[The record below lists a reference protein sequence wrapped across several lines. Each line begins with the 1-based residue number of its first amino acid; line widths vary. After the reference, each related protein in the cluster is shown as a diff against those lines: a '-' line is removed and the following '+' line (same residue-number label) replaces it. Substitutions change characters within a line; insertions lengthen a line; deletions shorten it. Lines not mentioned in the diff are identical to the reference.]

1 MDTASKLQDP
11 RATARWHNIWLGTAL
26 FFLVSTVTFS
36 GLFGWAFTQ
45 WKEDDTC
52 HEYHANLVHLPPGN
66 FTPMTTLLFHDG
78 EVHFRKGAAY
88 DASSCEGKLVNQ
100 LIKKG
105 NVIDMETS
113 GGRRLQTGT
122 LIRIPGATFRSY
134 PVKGCSCSSFFSFPA
149 SGWKSVNDDTIC
161 TGTYFAEGNSPGIHC
176 GKQPGGFEPLTI
188 RCRGG
193 GPFSPATLEWKAI
206 QGAEKWHRCQ
216 RKPRTA

>member
-26 FFLVSTVTFS
+26 FFLVTTVTFA
-36 GLFGWAFTQ
+36 GVFGWAFTQ

-78 EVHFRKGAAY
+78 EVYFRKGAAY

-105 NVIDMETS
+105 NVLDVETS
-113 GGRRLQTGT
+113 GGRRLQTDTTTTVAGT
-122 LIRIPGATFRSY
+122 TFTSY
-134 PVKGCSCSSFFSFPA
+134 PSKFCKCNTTHTFKKTYAGGYYTAPSASSGA
-149 SGWKSVNDDTIC
+149 RCYGNVYSGSAD
-161 TGTYFAEGNSPGIHC
+161 YPGLHC
-176 GKQPGGFEPLTI
+176 G
-188 RCRGG
+188 
-193 GPFSPATLEWKAI
+193 STLS
-206 QGAEKWHRCQ
+206 GASYTLYCDEGLGTWVKLECSLNWYYCQ
-216 RKPRTA
+216 AYH